1 MYEKVEKIIN
11 DWDPIELFP
20 LAPKDEY
27 SQEINKI
34 ISIVQENHNIDMNVL
49 DKGIRKIFIDSF
61 GENLIFKNNEDEI
74 AEKILAL

>member
-34 ISIVQENHNIDMNVL
+34 ISIVQENPNIDMNVL
-49 DKGIRKIFIDSF
+49 AKGIRKFHRF
-61 GENLIFKNNEDEI
+61 VWRNLIFKNNEDEI
-74 AEKILAL
+74 AGKILAI

>member
-34 ISIVQENHNIDMNVL
+34 ISIVIENPKIDVNVL
-49 DKGIRKIFIDSF
+49 AKGIRKIFMDS
-61 GENLIFKNNEDEI
+61 
-74 AEKILAL
+74 